1 MFCFLLSYICCLKK
15 TSGEAKEPQAVN
27 DRRQVSELNQ
37 RATLQAASRTA
48 QHYKLDWQNKKSTL
62 TLAVVIIRHRCLG
75 KQLWLTKTIMVGSKL
90 EVDFNAT
97 KRGLV
102 TFRTIG
108 KQKAIECLLHEHGN
122 PSLIDSNTRM
132 EKAFKKILSSVDVQV
147 PILSFTNRL
156 LPRYL
161 EKDKTYPFP
170 IPIET
175 SEKKIDRIVS
185 NSKLKRLIRHP
196 DTISC

>member
-156 LPRYL
+156 PLTP
-161 EKDKTYPFP
+161 D
-170 IPIET
+170 
-175 SEKKIDRIVS
+175 
-185 NSKLKRLIRHP
+185 LKNNLRSP
-196 DTISC
+196 T